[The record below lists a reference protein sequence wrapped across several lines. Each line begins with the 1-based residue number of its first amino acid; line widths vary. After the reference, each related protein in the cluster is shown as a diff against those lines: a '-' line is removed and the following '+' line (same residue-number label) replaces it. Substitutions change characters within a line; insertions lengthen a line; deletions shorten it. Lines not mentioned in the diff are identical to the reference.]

1 MSKKDNYQQD
11 LTTLLDRFFEAGSV
25 ERLKD
30 YIAVN
35 SNLPGPRGNLELAA
49 AFGQKI
55 AEYAQDDPQKLW
67 QLCADMASIPAS
79 EAPVNSPREL
89 IPFCGVIG
97 IGALGSVCPEFYNEA
112 LAMLK
117 NLANDPRW
125 RMREAAPMALQKLL
139 AKRGQET
146 LRELDHWTQGSWLEM
161 RAAAAAVADPPLLKN
176 KEIAWSAL
184 QLHYKI
190 FERVQRLT
198 TGRKIEDFKALK
210 KGLAYTL
217 SVVVCAVPQEGFE
230 LMAQLVSSTDGDILW
245 IVRENLKK
253 NRLVKNFPTK
263 IQAIQKLGK

>member
-1 MSKKDNYQQD
+1 MNKKDSYQQD
-11 LTTLLDRFFEAGSV
+11 LTPLFDRFFANGDDDH
-25 ERLKD
+25 LKD
-30 YIAVN
+30 YIAAN

-49 AFGQKI
+49 AFGEKI
-55 AEYAQDDPQKLW
+55 GEYAKDNPQKPW

-79 EAPVNSPREL
+79 EATVNNPREL

-97 IGALGSVCPEFYNEA
+97 IGTLGSVCPEFFGEA

-125 RMREAAPMALQKLL
+125 RMREAVPMALQKLL

-146 LRELDHWTQGSWLEM
+146 LHELDNWTQGSWLEM

-176 KEIAWSAL
+176 RGIAWSAL
-184 QLHYKI
+184 QLHHKI
-190 FERVQRLT
+190 FERVQLLT
-198 TGRKIEDFKALK
+198 TGRKTEDFKALK

-230 LMAQLVSSTDGDILW
+230 LMAQLASSADGDIRW

-253 NRLVKNFPTK
+253 NRLVKNFPTE
-263 IQAIQKLGK
+263 IQAIQKLW